1 MQQLFEVH
9 TVSHPLIIMNG
20 VRYENLKQVI
30 DFMYYGEV
38 RVVEENLESLL
49 KLAET
54 LQVKGLCSVRAK
66 NLSEKIHE
74 TQADN
79 TDMKKRKYTEETK
92 VR

>member
-1 MQQLFEVH
+1 
-9 TVSHPLIIMNG
+9 MNG
-20 VRYENLKQVI
+20 VHYENLKQVI

-74 TQADN
+74 TRVDN
-79 TDMKKRKYTEETK
+79 EVKKRKYSEDTK
-92 VR
+92 VS